1 MRQLANLIL
10 RVSKSK
16 RRVVH
21 RPSQDSN
28 YLTDNPQRRCPDISK
43 ARSFLGFEPKV
54 SLELGLS
61 RMLNWYREFAE
72 LETLLEGADGL

>member
-1 MRQLANLIL
+1 MRDLANLIV

-16 RRVVH
+16 RHVVQ
-21 RPSQDSN
+21 RPSRESD

-43 ARSFLGFEPKV
+43 ARSLLGFDPKV
-54 SLELGLS
+54 RLELGLS

-72 LETLLEGADGL
+72 LETLLEGADG